1 MDKTAIKTFA
11 INSRKKLMEDVEYK
25 MSLVGIDKDNIY
37 EPISSANGIETYQLG
52 GSTNSIYDNDIS
64 KRERL
69 VKEVKQKGFENV
81 VEEVAYTWFNR
92 IIAIRFMEINNFL
105 PTKTRVLSSET
116 AGKIEPD
123 IITEAF
129 DVDLDY
135 TQEDKEL
142 IFKLKDENKLDE
154 LFRFLFIKQCNKL
167 NEILPGLFEK
177 TDDYLELLL
186 NISFT
191 NEDGVVRQLIDT
203 IPEKDFESQVEV
215 IGWLYQFYNTELK
228 DETFANLKKRIKIS
242 KERIPAATQL
252 FTPDWIVKYM
262 VENSVG
268 RLWLE
273 GHSNNELKSK
283 WQYYVDEAKQEP
295 EVEQQLIAIRKES
308 EILKPEDIS
317 VIDPCMGSGHIL
329 VYVFEV
335 LMDIYVSEG
344 FTEKDACESILKN
357 NLYGLDIDKRAYQLA
372 YFAVLMKARK
382 YNRRILTKG
391 ISPLL
396 YSIEET
402 NSISKEFI
410 EELISQDKTNEK
422 NWNYLYEVFIN
433 AKEYGSILDI
443 KNINFDELFNDICT
457 YESNKNNLNQYKY
470 QNEIQLMKN
479 IIQQSKLLVKNYDI
493 VATNP
498 PYMGNSG
505 MNPNLKDYL
514 KKNYPNS
521 KSDLFA
527 VFIEKCHD
535 FCNEKGFVAMITQ
548 QSFMFLSTF
557 EKLRVELI
565 NNHTIINMAHL
576 GAHAFE
582 EIGGEVV
589 QATTFVNRNNL
600 IENYKST
607 FHRLT
612 EFNSE
617 SRKEEEFHNDKN
629 KYIIKQFNFDKIPG
643 SPIAYWI
650 DDNLIACFN
659 NTKLESLANVK
670 QGLATADNNRFLRYW
685 WEVDF
690 NNIGFSSI
698 NCEDSK
704 NTNKKWFPYNKGG
717 DYRKWWG
724 NQEFVVNWENDGY
737 EIRNIIGPNGRV
749 RSRAQNTQ
757 FYFHKSLSWSK
768 ISSGKVA
775 FRYYPNGFIFDVA
788 GCSVFLDK
796 KNINYIF
803 GFLNSNICGDILD
816 LISPTLNYEVGH
828 VASLPIIFD
837 ESKQNEIENLVI
849 TNINIEKEDWDENE
863 TSWNFKSHPFVFF
876 KGDSLSEK
884 YNFWQK
890 YKTNQF
896 NYLKTNEEKLNKLF
910 YDIYNV
916 DGDHEIEDKYIS
928 LNKNDLKKDIESIIS
943 YSVGCM
949 FGRYNLNQGG
959 LCFAGGEFDLNNYH
973 NFIPD
978 DDNII
983 PVLDTAY
990 FDDDIVGYFTKFIEE
1005 CFGKEKLEE
1014 NLDFIA
1020 KVLSN
1025 SSKPSREVLRDYFL
1039 KNFFNSH
1046 KKIYKKHP
1054 IYWQFSSGKENG
1066 FNCLI
1071 YMHRYEP
1078 SLVAKIRTDYLHKT
1092 QKAIEQ
1098 RIANTNTIINNSTS
1112 KQEVANITKEKVK
1125 LQKQL
1130 KETQEYD
1137 ELLAHIANQN
1147 IEIDLDNGV
1156 KFNYELFQNIEI
1168 KKEGKK
1174 SKKLNLLKKI

>member
-1 MDKTAIKTFA
+1 
-11 INSRKKLMEDVEYK
+11 
-25 MSLVGIDKDNIY
+25 
-37 EPISSANGIETYQLG
+37 
-52 GSTNSIYDNDIS
+52 
-64 KRERL
+64 
-69 VKEVKQKGFENV
+69 
-81 VEEVAYTWFNR
+81 
-92 IIAIRFMEINNFL
+92 
-105 PTKTRVLSSET
+105 
-116 AGKIEPD
+116 
-123 IITEAF
+123 
-129 DVDLDY
+129 
-135 TQEDKEL
+135 
-142 IFKLKDENKLDE
+142 
-154 LFRFLFIKQCNKL
+154 
-167 NEILPGLFEK
+167 
-177 TDDYLELLL
+177 
-186 NISFT
+186 
-191 NEDGVVRQLIDT
+191 
-203 IPEKDFESQVEV
+203 
-215 IGWLYQFYNTELK
+215 
-228 DETFANLKKRIKIS
+228 
-242 KERIPAATQL
+242 
-252 FTPDWIVKYM
+252 
-262 VENSVG
+262 
-268 RLWLE
+268 
-273 GHSNNELKSK
+273 
-283 WQYYVDEAKQEP
+283 
-295 EVEQQLIAIRKES
+295 
-308 EILKPEDIS
+308 
-317 VIDPCMGSGHIL
+317 
-329 VYVFEV
+329 
-335 LMDIYVSEG
+335 
-344 FTEKDACESILKN
+344 
-357 NLYGLDIDKRAYQLA
+357 
-372 YFAVLMKARK
+372 
-382 YNRRILTKG
+382 
-391 ISPLL
+391 
-396 YSIEET
+396 
-402 NSISKEFI
+402 
-410 EELISQDKTNEK
+410 
-422 NWNYLYEVFIN
+422 
-433 AKEYGSILDI
+433 
-443 KNINFDELFNDICT
+443 
-457 YESNKNNLNQYKY
+457 
-470 QNEIQLMKN
+470 
-479 IIQQSKLLVKNYDI
+479 
-493 VATNP
+493 
-498 PYMGNSG
+498 
-505 MNPNLKDYL
+505 MNPNLKDYI
-514 KKNYPNS
+514 KS
-521 KSDLFA
+521 KFPLTKTDLFA
-527 VFIEKCHD
+527 VFL
-535 FCNEKGFVAMITQ
+535 EKGLEMIKDYGFNCMVTM
-548 QSFMFLSTF
+548 QSWMFLSSF
-557 EKLRVELI
+557 EKFRKK
-565 NNHTIINMAHL
+565 
-576 GAHAFE
+576 
-582 EIGGEVV
+582 
-589 QATTFVNRNNL
+589 L
-600 IENYKST
+600 IETTTISNLLHMDNMVMKIAFGTSATVFRKINLMNYNST
-607 FHRLT
+607 FYHVKLSDV
-612 EFNSE
+612 ENDIVNPLF
-617 SRKEEEFHNDKN
+617 FNDKN

-959 LCFAGGEFDLNNYH
+959 LCFAGGEFDLNKYH

-990 FDDDIVGYFTKFIEE
+990 FDDDIVGYFTKFIEK

>member
-52 GSTNSIYDNDIS
+52 GSTNNIYDNDIS

-123 IITEAF
+123 IITEAL

-396 YSIEET
+396 CSIEET

-589 QATTFVNRNNL
+589 QATTFVNKNNL

-659 NTKLESLANVK
+659 NTNLSSLGDIKV
-670 QGLATADNNRFLRYW
+670 GLQTGENTRFLRYW

-717 DYRKWWG
+717 SFRKWWG
-724 NQEFVVNWENDGY
+724 NQEFIINWENDG
-737 EIRNIIGPNGRV
+737 EELRNFKKSVLRN
-749 RSRAQNTQ
+749 SQ
-757 FYFHKSLSWSK
+757 FYFHQSLSWSK
-768 ISSGKVA
+768 ISSGKIA

-788 GCSVFLDK
+788 GCSVFVDDYL
-796 KNINYIF
+796 NYIF
-803 GFLNSNICGDILD
+803 GFLNSNACGNILD

-828 VASLPIIFD
+828 IASLPIIID
-837 ESKQNEIENLVI
+837 ENKVEDINNIVLE
-849 TNINIEKEDWDENE
+849 NINICKDDWDDYE
-863 TSWNFKSHPFVFF
+863 TSWNFKKHPLLKFNENNLKNSF
-876 KGDSLSEK
+876 KSWES
-884 YNFWQK
+884 
-890 YKTNQF
+890 YKKEQF
-896 NYLKTNEEKLNKLF
+896 NQLKSNETKLNNIF
-910 YDIYNV
+910 SEIYDIDSNYNV
-916 DGDHEIEDKYIS
+916 DDKHVSINSSNYEM
-928 LNKNDLKKDIESIIS
+928 DIKSFVS
-943 YSVGCM
+943 YAIGCM
-949 FGRYNLNQGG
+949 FGRYSLDDDCLISTNSN
-959 LCFAGGEFDLNNYH
+959 FNIENYSR
-973 NFIPD
+973 FIPD

-983 PVLDTAY
+983 PILDTEY
-990 FDDDIVGYFTKFIEE
+990 FEDDMVGRFVEFVKI
-1005 CFGKEKLEE
+1005 CFGEETLEE
-1014 NLDFIA
+1014 NLEFIA
-1020 KVLSN
+1020 NALIKN
-1025 SSKPSREVLRDYFL
+1025 NKTSREKIREYLL
-1039 KNFFNSH
+1039 KHFFNDH
-1046 KKIYKKHP
+1046 KKLYKKCP
-1054 IYWQFSSGKENG
+1054 IYWQFSSGSNNA

-1071 YMHRYEP
+1071 YSHRID
-1078 SLVAKIRTDYLHKT
+1078 SQIIARIRTEYLHKT

-1098 RIANTNTIINNSTS
+1098 RLLDCENLLNTSDSSSEKAI
-1112 KQEVANITKEKVK
+1112 ITKEKNK
-1125 LQKQL
+1125 LIKQL
-1130 KETQEYD
+1130 EETIGYD
-1137 ELLAHIANQN
+1137 EALNHVSNLNLSFN
-1147 IEIDLDNGV
+1147 LDDGI
-1156 KFNYELFQNIEI
+1156 KENYSMLQDIIISREGMKN
-1168 KKEGKK
+1168 KKI
-1174 SKKLNLLKKI
+1174 NLLKKI

>member
-410 EELISQDKTNEK
+410 EELISQDRTIEDSL
-422 NWNYLYEVFIN
+422 NYLISSFKN
-433 AKEYGSILDI
+433 GKEFGSILTI
-443 KNINFDELFNDICT
+443 KPIDFEKINNLISKF
-457 YESNKNNLNQYKY
+457 ESNNNLTKLKY
-470 QNEIQLMKN
+470 LDEINLLKN
-479 IIQQSKLLVKNYDI
+479 IINQSILLSKKYD
-493 VATNP
+493 VVVTNP
-498 PYMGNSG
+498 PYMGNNG
-505 MNPNLKDYL
+505 MNPILKDYI
-514 KKNYPNS
+514 
-521 KSDLFA
+521 KSNFPLTKTDLFA
-527 VFIEKCHD
+527 VFL
-535 FCNEKGFVAMITQ
+535 EKGLEMIKDYGFNCMVTM
-548 QSFMFLSTF
+548 QSWMFLSSF
-557 EKLRVELI
+557 KKFRKK
-565 NNHTIINMAHL
+565 
-576 GAHAFE
+576 
-582 EIGGEVV
+582 
-589 QATTFVNRNNL
+589 L
-600 IENYKST
+600 IETTTISNLLHMDNMVMRIAFGTSATVFRKINLMNYNST
-607 FHRLT
+607 FYHVKLSDV
-612 EFNSE
+612 ENDIVDPLF
-617 SRKEEEFHNDKN
+617 FNDKN

-704 NTNKKWFPYNKGG
+704 LSGYKWFPFNKGG
-717 DYRKWWG
+717 SFRKWYG
-724 NQEFVVNWENDGY
+724 NQEYVINFEN
-737 EIRNIIGPNGRV
+737 NGIELENFEKANVSNREFQFKESITW
-749 RSRAQNTQ
+749 SRI
-757 FYFHKSLSWSK
+757 SSSK
-768 ISSGKVA
+768 IS
-775 FRYYPNGFIFDVA
+775 FRDFPEGFLFDSA
-788 GCSVFLDK
+788 ACS
-796 KNINYIF
+796 I
-803 GFLNSNICGDILD
+803 FLNSNANKNYILG
-816 LISPTLNYEVGH
+816 LLNSNVSQNILNCIAPTLNYQAGDI
-828 VASLPIIFD
+828 SLIPVIFNENFNNVLKNNISNNIQLCKND
-837 ESKQNEIENLVI
+837 WNDYEISWGFKIHPLLKFKNNKIEENFKKWAEYKTNDFKQLKLNEIELNRMY
-849 TNINIEKEDWDENE
+849 
-863 TSWNFKSHPFVFF
+863 
-876 KGDSLSEK
+876 SE
-884 YNFWQK
+884 
-890 YKTNQF
+890 
-896 NYLKTNEEKLNKLF
+896 
-910 YDIYNV
+910 IYNV
-916 DGDHEIEDKYIS
+916 NFDNTVNDKQISIKLADVTEDIKS
-928 LNKNDLKKDIESIIS
+928 FIS
-943 YSVGCM
+943 YAVGCM
-949 FGRYNLNQGG
+949 FGRYSLDNEG
-959 LCFAGGEFDLNNYH
+959 LQFAGGEFNINNYSK
-973 NFIPD
+973 FIPD

-983 PVLDTAY
+983 PVLDSEY
-990 FDDDIVGYFTKFIEE
+990 FEDDIVGRFVEFVKT
-1005 CFGKEKLEE
+1005 CFGEEHLEE

-1020 KVLSN
+1020 NALAKN
-1025 SSKPSREVLRDYFL
+1025 KKPSREKIRDYLL
-1039 KNFFNSH
+1039 KNFFNDH
-1046 KKIYKKHP
+1046 KKTYKKRP
-1054 IYWQFSSGKENG
+1054 VYWQFSSGKENG
-1066 FNCLI
+1066 FNCLV

-1078 SLVAKIRTDYLHKT
+1078 SLVARVRTDYLHKT

-1098 RIANTNTIINNSTS
+1098 RIVNIDNILTNSTS
-1112 KQEVANITKEKVK
+1112 TSEKSKASKEKVK